1 MSVILD
7 NEISKLKKSIL
18 ILCGMV
24 EEAVVDAV
32 DAVMSNDKKKA
43 ERVTHCYELYLFW
56 IRLVQFIE
64 NLY

>member
-32 DAVMSNDKKKA
+32 DSVMSNDRKKA
-43 ERVTHCYELYLFW
+43 ERV
-56 IRLVQFIE
+56 IE
-64 NLY
+64 NDIEIDHFELDVERSV

>member
-32 DAVMSNDKKKA
+32 DSVMSNDRKKA
-43 ERVTHCYELYLFW
+43 ERV
-56 IRLVQFIE
+56 IE
-64 NLY
+64 NDIEIDHFELDDAGE